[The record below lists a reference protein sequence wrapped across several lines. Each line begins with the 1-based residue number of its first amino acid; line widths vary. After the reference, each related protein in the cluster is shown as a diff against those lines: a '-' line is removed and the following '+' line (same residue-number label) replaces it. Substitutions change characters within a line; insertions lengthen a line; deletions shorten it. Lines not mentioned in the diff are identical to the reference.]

1 MIVQNADGSI
11 NFAFNTDG
19 SLQSITRDPDFVG
32 PIATSGSGIA
42 GNAFN
47 DPTKTSGSWFQ
58 TAEQN
63 FMDLGTSIYDLGVA
77 GYTKVAANVSRLVSS
92 SASAGRSLQSGI
104 ANMVQATPLGQV
116 ATQAAS
122 GTNSITSGVK
132 AVGDFFQSTLS
143 KIIII
148 LIIAAVAA
156 IFIMSFV
163 QAKAGRLA
171 NA

>member
-19 SLQSITRDPDFVG
+19 SLQSVTRDPDFVG
-32 PIATSGSGIA
+32 PIATSSSGIA

-47 DPTKTSGSWFQ
+47 DPAKATGSWFQ

-63 FMDLGTSIYDLGVA
+63 IMDLGTNLYELGVA
-77 GYTKVAANVSRLVSS
+77 GYNKVSANVSRLASS
-92 SASAGRSLQSGI
+92 SAAAGRSVQSGI
-104 ANMVQATPLGQV
+104 ANMVQATPLGQL
-116 ATQAAS
+116 ATTSTSSISS
-122 GTNSITSGVK
+122 GAK

-148 LIIAAVAA
+148 LIITSVAA
-156 IFIMSFV
+156 IFLMSFV